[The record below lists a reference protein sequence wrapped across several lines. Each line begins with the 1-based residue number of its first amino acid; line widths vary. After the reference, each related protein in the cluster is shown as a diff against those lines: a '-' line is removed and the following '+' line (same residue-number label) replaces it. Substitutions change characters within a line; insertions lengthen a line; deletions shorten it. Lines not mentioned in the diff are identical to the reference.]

1 MNRHCSESLPSL
13 ALSRGGERG
22 YEWVITDFHAH
33 GRAAGAWGIAREQRE
48 PLDWPRGRPLGRC
61 PVAVD
66 MAAEGRYAPPSPMK
80 ICRVSVAPITRIFEK
95 FPQRDFHLFSRLEK
109 LGHQVLQVKISPS
122 SRPPSP
128 YLSYPIG
135 ILQATPKLTSI
146 EPDLIV
152 ADSIEAGVVASIAAL
167 AKRVPLVFDFR
178 DNYSFLHR
186 RDYGYRN
193 LGAVRL
199 LERLLPRLADQ
210 VIAVDDLRRRFCLQA
225 GVQADR
231 LRLIPNGADSELF
244 RPGPSDP
251 GLLAEFGLLGRRVI
265 LYSGK
270 INRSLDLHNVV
281 QAMQEV
287 VLARPETSLL
297 LVGDGTALLELKN
310 LSATL
315 GIAKHIVF
323 AGYRPYEE
331 IPGLILASD
340 LCVYPL
346 RSVAAL
352 SIFEYM
358 ACAKPVVVPNADYD
372 LALPEG
378 CCLPVQKTPESFAEG
393 IIRILGDPMLASRI
407 GTKAR
412 EVVEQQFNW
421 DHLAEAYEA
430 ALHDTLK
437 RRGPR
442 R

>member
-1 MNRHCSESLPSL
+1 
-13 ALSRGGERG
+13 
-22 YEWVITDFHAH
+22 
-33 GRAAGAWGIAREQRE
+33 
-48 PLDWPRGRPLGRC
+48 
-61 PVAVD
+61 
-66 MAAEGRYAPPSPMK
+66 MK

-109 LGHQVLQVKISPS
+109 LGHQVLHVKISPS
-122 SRPPSP
+122 SRPRSP

-135 ILQATPKLTSI
+135 VLQAIPKLTSI

-210 VIAVDDLRRRFCLQA
+210 VIAVDELRRHFCLQA
-225 GVQADR
+225 GVREDR
-231 LRLIPNGADSELF
+231 LRLIPNGADPNVF
-244 RPGPSDP
+244 HPGAKDP
-251 GLLAEFGLLGRRVI
+251 DLIARWGLSGRRI
-265 LYSGK
+265 IFYSGK
-270 INRSLDLHNVV
+270 INWTMQLHNVIG
-281 QAMQEV
+281 AMPEV
-287 VLARPETSLL
+287 VRRYPGASLL
-297 LVGDGTALLELKN
+297 IVGEGTALHDLRE
-310 LSATL
+310 LSANL
-315 GIAKHIVF
+315 GLVKHVVF
-323 AGYRPYEE
+323 IGYRPYEE
-331 IPGLILASD
+331 MPRLILAAD
-340 LCVYPL
+340 ICVYPL

-358 ACAKPVVVPNADYD
+358 ACGKPVIVPNADYD

-378 CCLPVQKTPESFAEG
+378 CCLSVEKNPEGFATG
-393 IIRILGDPMLASRI
+393 ITRLLVDPILASRI